1 MVWGWQSCRS
11 DNCRCG
17 CVWLSLFEVREVAR
31 LANYLGIDPRLGIP
45 QHPSVSHLR
54 VGRVGYNNTAIYS
67 ANSQSSLFCFP
78 QTAGVLNYYNI
89 ASNILNIHW
98 HFNLVYHGELENLMS
113 DTLTQ
118 GSRSLRGILFTY
130 LYLCSMGCVLI
141 VWLLTQFR
149 RSYQNVILC
158 NANCET

>member
-1 MVWGWQSCRS
+1 M
-11 DNCRCG
+11 
-17 CVWLSLFEVREVAR
+17 R
-31 LANYLGIDPRLGIP
+31 LAELQKWQLSVWMCLAEFVWSKGSCQAGKLSRYRSLAR
-45 QHPSVSHLR
+45 HPSTSLR
-54 VGRVGYNNTAIYS
+54 VSSEGGEWGNNTAIYS

-118 GSRSLRGILFTY
+118 GSCSLTGILFTY

>member
-1 MVWGWQSCRS
+1 MWGWQSCRS
-11 DNCRCG
+11 DNCLCG

-31 LANYLGIDPRLGIP
+31 LANYLGIDPWAR
-45 QHPSVSHLR
+45 HPSTSLR
-54 VGRVGYNNTAIYS
+54 VSSEGGEWGNNTAIYS

-118 GSRSLRGILFTY
+118 GSRSLTEILFTY